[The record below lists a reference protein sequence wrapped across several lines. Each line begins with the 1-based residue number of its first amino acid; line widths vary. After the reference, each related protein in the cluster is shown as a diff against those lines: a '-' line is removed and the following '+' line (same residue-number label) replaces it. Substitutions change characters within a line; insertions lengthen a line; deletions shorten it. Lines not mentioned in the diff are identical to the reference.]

1 MAKNNDFK
9 PDKPRSGW
17 LSKLYVTPKQR
28 RAILKWLL
36 YSLVVLVLSLLQD
49 VVLCNFHPFSAAI
62 ELVPCAII
70 LICLMEGVQNGCIF
84 VLVASLYYW
93 FSGAD
98 LGAFAMVLITVLS
111 ILVCMFRQGYM
122 QKGFGAAMV
131 CTAGALLTYDMAL
144 FVLAAI
150 FGLTRWARFGGFLL
164 TAAMAILLAPILYP
178 LLRSIESIGGETW
191 KE

>member
-1 MAKNNDFK
+1 MARNNDFK

-17 LSKLYVTPKQR
+17 LSKLYITPKQR
-28 RAILKWLL
+28 RSILKWFL

-49 VVLCNFHPFSAAI
+49 VVLCNFRPLGAAV

-70 LICLMEGVQNGCIF
+70 LVCLLEGTQSGCVF
-84 VLVASLYYW
+84 VLAASLYYW
-93 FSGAD
+93 FSGVS

-122 QKGFGAAMV
+122 QKGFGAAML
-131 CTAGALLTYDMAL
+131 CTAAALLIYQMAMFL
-144 FVLAAI
+144 LAAI
-150 FGLTRWARFGGFLL
+150 LGMTPWARFGGFLL
-164 TAAMAILLAPILYP
+164 TAGMSMLLAPILYP
-178 LLRSIESIGGETW
+178 LLRAIESIGGELW